1 MSDYVKS
8 RPAKV
13 GEKLKTQHF
22 HPGKVGF
29 AAPEDASTA
38 DSCSFGNGACL
49 RNRDK
54 VQPTQFV
61 RLRRTGG
68 RDSGP

>member
-29 AAPEDASTA
+29 AAPEDARRFVFFRERSLP
-38 DSCSFGNGACL
+38 S
-49 RNRDK
+49 
-54 VQPTQFV
+54 QP
-61 RLRRTGG
+61 R
-68 RDSGP
+68 